1 MKNSYKVMSDQ
12 LKVSNLEIS
21 EAQIIGG
28 SKFDRIKYPRH
39 LNQRL
44 SPNHRHYGAI
54 FRSNFSSPKT
64 CSISHEKS
72 GANALHILRYQLQD
86 ETAKKAHL
94 ENLKLN
100 LERRLK
106 TAKAEGNSYLI
117 NLLQQESK
125 ELEFN

>member
-1 MKNSYKVMSDQ
+1 MNNSYKVMSNQ

-21 EAQIIGG
+21 EAQIMGG
-28 SKFDRIKYPRH
+28 SKFNRIKYPCH
-39 LNQRL
+39 INQRV
-44 SPNHRHYGAI
+44 SQNHRDYGAI
-54 FRSNFSSPKT
+54 FRSNFSNPKT

-72 GANALHILRYQLQD
+72 EANALHILGYQLQD

-94 ENLKLN
+94 ENLKRD

-117 NLLQQESK
+117 NLLQQESQ
-125 ELEFN
+125 ELEFS